1 MTSCQHVQA
10 HVSAAKAAV
19 DSLTRT
25 HGLEW
30 GQFGIRVNGI
40 APGPI
45 GETAGAFALR
55 LRTQHNA
62 GDGDE
67 SCCWAAT
74 SAGATQLR
82 QAESVR
88 GLWCLSTLHALPM
101 ARGSHCSF

>member
-1 MTSCQHVQA
+1 MQA

-45 GETAGAFALR
+45 GETAG
-55 LRTQHNA
+55 T
-62 GDGDE
+62 DGHV
-67 SCCWAAT
+67 C
-74 SAGATQLR
+74 R
-82 QAESVR
+82 
-88 GLWCLSTLHALPM
+88 
-101 ARGSHCSF
+101 